1 MKVAFVYPGQ
11 GVQKVGMAHEI
22 LATFPKAQ
30 EVIEDADEVLPF
42 DLQELLLEDK
52 DCLLSQTRYAQ
63 PALVAVSLAI
73 EKVVQ
78 DMGIH
83 PDYVAGLSLGEYP
96 ALVSSGALD
105 QKEAFSLIDKRAS
118 LMQEAV
124 PPGKGTMM
132 AILGEED
139 ATVETACQVIQAQG
153 LYVAPAN
160 YNTPGQV
167 VVGGSIEG
175 VEALK
180 TYLSEKGIKK
190 MIPLQVSGP
199 FHTEMMQE
207 ASQQMATVLAQ
218 VDWQAPKIPVYSNVT
233 GVWHDPDQFSQ
244 NLAAQISQPVR
255 WKEIVDH
262 MLEQDIDVFVEVGP
276 GKSLSQMIKKIAQ
289 GKNKTIQLF
298 QVDTIAN
305 LRSLAQFF
313 DVKPSHIEDKGAYN
327 DI

>member
-22 LATFPKAQ
+22 LSTFPKAQ
-30 EVIEDADEVLPF
+30 EVIEEADSVLPF

-52 DCLLSQTRYAQ
+52 GHLLSQTRYAQ

-73 EKVVQ
+73 EKVLE
-78 DMGIH
+78 DMGIQ
-83 PDYVAGLSLGEYP
+83 PDFVAGLSLGEYP
-96 ALVSSGALD
+96 ALVSSGAIGR
-105 QKEAFSLIDKRAS
+105 QAAFSLIDKRAS

-132 AILGEED
+132 AVLGEED
-139 ATVETACQVIQAQG
+139 VTVEEACQAIQAQG

-167 VVGGSIEG
+167 VVGGSLEG
-175 VEALK
+175 VDALK
-180 TYLSEKGIKK
+180 NYLQEKGIKK
-190 MIPLQVSGP
+190 VIPLQVSGP

-207 ASQQMATVLAQ
+207 ATHQMAGVLAQ
-218 VDWQAPKIPVYSNVT
+218 VDWRTPKIPVYSNVT
-233 GVWHDPDQFSQ
+233 GVWHQPDQFGQ
-244 NLAAQISQPVR
+244 NLAEQISQPVR
-255 WKEIVDH
+255 WKEIVGH
-262 MLEQDIDVFVEVGP
+262 MLEQDVDVFVEVGP

-289 GKNKTIQLF
+289 GQNKTIHLF